1 MPPVMSPPSTTDASV
16 LNGVSHHADGS
27 LPSIRAT
34 ANSRFFWDL
43 ASSASEG
50 CRPWAPTDANATGF
64 GLAWVVA
71 AGAVAAEAGAP
82 GGGAVCAPTSGANVA
97 RASAINQ
104 VFIFPPTAHCS
115 AIVPSSSG
123 QPSHISGVLPNA
135 ILADWLTRCAR
146 GLVGAKPWRFVV
158 PLRRMMAV
166 SQNEEY
172 WTLAE
177 TRCRGWRSTLPPRQ
191 ALDGAPTLSRT
202 MEPPPTGMHRPM
214 EAMSP
219 GIRQLWLV
227 FAPKSTK
234 EGERRRRRAPS
245 SVASQVAAVLAIAL
259 RSCSIQLQWPQGIP
273 RT

>member
-43 ASSASEG
+43 VSSAGEG
-50 CRPWAPTDANATGF
+50 CRPWAPTDANAAGF
-64 GLAWVVA
+64 GLTWVVA
-71 AGAVAAEAGAP
+71 AGVVAAEAGAP
-82 GGGAVCAPTSGANVA
+82 GAAAVCAPTSGANVA

-104 VFIFPPTAHCS
+104 VFIFPPTGHCS

-135 ILADWLTRCAR
+135 IFADRLTRCAR
-146 GLVGAKPWRFVV
+146 GLVGAKPLHLVGQ
-158 PLRRMMAV
+158 LRRMMAV

-172 WTLAE
+172 RALAA
-177 TRCRGWRSTLPPRQ
+177 TRCRGWRSTQPPRP
-191 ALDGAPTLSRT
+191 ALDGAPTLRRT
-202 MEPPPTGMHRPM
+202 MEPPPTRMHRPM
-214 EAMSP
+214 EAMSS
-219 GIRQLWLV
+219 GIRQLWPV
-227 FAPKSTK
+227 FAPQSTK
-234 EGERRRRRAPS
+234 EGERRRGRAPS
-245 SVASQVAAVLAIAL
+245 WVASQVAAVLAIAP
-259 RSCSIQLQWPQGIP
+259 RSCPVQRRWPQGLP